1 MHMHVFRDHI
11 VTIHG
16 SVVINVVV
24 AVCWP
29 LVLYLS
35 KHSDIK
41 GLELMSAFRG
51 ECKDEDVVIVCN
63 CPELVGFMRVVAIKE
78 EECYNPP

>member
-1 MHMHVFRDHI
+1 M
-11 VTIHG
+11 
-16 SVVINVVV
+16 
-24 AVCWP
+24 
-29 LVLYLS
+29 LYLS

-63 CPELVGFMRVVAIKE
+63 CLELVSFMRVVAIKE
-78 EECYNPP
+78 EEDGVIVHLVCGGKWDKGLFEPFKTKFVVCPAIG

>member
-1 MHMHVFRDHI
+1 
-11 VTIHG
+11 
-16 SVVINVVV
+16 
-24 AVCWP
+24 
-29 LVLYLS
+29 VLYLS